1 MEKKLYFILN
11 MLYKQMNAN
20 LCRGFGMCPAIKNLS
35 SLPRIVLCDF
45 KEKIVQAGSIL
56 L

>member
-1 MEKKLYFILN
+1 MQGGWDVPSNQKSL
-11 MLYKQMNAN
+11 
-20 LCRGFGMCPAIKNLS
+20 